1 MRFVLAAA
9 AFFLLAAPAHAAT
22 TTVQATDALTWDK
35 TVVDVAPGDTVVW
48 SFAGTAQPHNVQAAS
63 TNWQLVS
70 PITVAG
76 PDVPYTFGDEGT
88 YEFVCQVH
96 PDTMRGTVRVTAA
109 TSPPPPPPP
118 PPPLSEQPFPND
130 AIAPVTLE
138 DVRLDHKRP
147 RVSRVKVR
155 RRGHRAHVHFRVSEQ
170 SKVTVR
176 FKRGHRTVRKVWVK
190 ARRTR
195 TVSVWM
201 RHGRYRVEVR
211 ATDLAG
217 NRSKTRRAWVRMA

>member
-22 TTVQATDALTWDK
+22 ATVHALDTPAWDQ
-35 TVVDVAPGDTVVW
+35 TVVDIAPGDTVTW
-48 SFAGTAQPHNVQAAS
+48 SFAGTTQYHNVQSPTGEFPAS
-63 TNWQLVS
+63 PVM
-70 PITVAG
+70 VAG
-76 PDVPYTFGDEGT
+76 PDYSHTFAAEGT

-130 AIAPVTLE
+130 AIAPVVLE

-155 RRGHRAHVHFRVSEQ
+155 PRGHRARVHFRVSEQ
-170 SKVTVR
+170 SKVRVR
-176 FKRGHRTVRKVWVK
+176 FKRGHRTVRNVWVK
-190 ARRTR
+190 ARRSR
-195 TVSVWM
+195 TVSVRM
-201 RHGRYRVEVR
+201 RDGRYRVEVR

-217 NRSKTRRAWVRMA
+217 NRSKTRRAWVRMR